1 MPAHRVNDPLV
12 SLSVRIAQSLRDRL
26 NAQAIKAGV
35 TLADQ
40 FRSHLGMA
48 EIKPLGVPV
57 KRRRLTQ
64 PPDLAHARCADPALL
79 RSLAAIGSNLN
90 QVARAVNTGAI
101 AGDRMQ
107 AIELLVVLRAMEREF
122 AVLVASSA
130 GSTDAH

>member
-1 MPAHRVNDPLV
+1 MPAHHVNDPLV

-40 FRSHLGMA
+40 FRSHLTLA
-48 EIKPLGVPV
+48 EVKPLGVPV

-64 PPDLAHARCADPALL
+64 PLDIDHARCADPALL

>member
-1 MPAHRVNDPLV
+1 MPAHHVNDPLV
-12 SLSVRIAQSLRDRL
+12 SLSVRIPQSLRDRL

-40 FRSHLGMA
+40 FRSHLTLA
-48 EIKPLGVPV
+48 EVKPLGVPV

-64 PPDLAHARCADPALL
+64 PLDIDHARCADPALL

>member
-1 MPAHRVNDPLV
+1 MPAHHVNDPLV

-40 FRSHLGMA
+40 FRSHLTLA
-48 EIKPLGVPV
+48 EVKPLGVPV

-64 PPDLAHARCADPALL
+64 PLELDHARCADPALL

-130 GSTDAH
+130 GSTGAH

>member
-1 MPAHRVNDPLV
+1 MPAHHVNDPLV
-12 SLSVRIAQSLRDRL
+12 SLSVRIPQSLRDRL

-40 FRSHLGMA
+40 FRSHLALA
-48 EIKPLGVPV
+48 EVKPLGVPV

-64 PPDLAHARCADPALL
+64 PLDLAHARCADPALL
-79 RSLAAIGSNLN
+79 RSLAAMGSNLS
-90 QVARAVNTGAI
+90 QVARAVNTGAV

-122 AVLVASSA
+122 AVLVASNT
-130 GSTDAH
+130 GSTDAY

>member
-1 MPAHRVNDPLV
+1 MPAHHVNDPLV
-12 SLSVRIAQSLRDRL
+12 SLSVRIPQSLRDRL

-40 FRSHLGMA
+40 FRSHLTLA
-48 EIKPLGVPV
+48 EVKPLGVPV

-64 PPDLAHARCADPALL
+64 PLDIDHARCADPALL

-107 AIELLVVLRAMEREF
+107 AIELLVLLRAMEREF

-130 GSTDAH
+130 GLTDAH

>member
-12 SLSVRIAQSLRDRL
+12 SLSVRIRKSVLDVL
-26 NAQAIKAGV
+26 NAQAIEVGV

-40 FRSHLGMA
+40 FRSHLSLA

-57 KRRRLTQ
+57 KRRRLVQ
-64 PPDLAHARCADPALL
+64 PLDLAHARRADPVLL
-79 RSLAAIGSNLN
+79 RSLAAMGSNLS

-101 AGDRMQ
+101 AGDPMQ
-107 AIELLVVLRAMEREF
+107 AIELLAVLRAMEREF
-122 AVLVASSA
+122 AVLVASNM

>member
-12 SLSVRIAQSLRDRL
+12 SLSVRIPQSLRDVL
-26 NAQAIKAGV
+26 NAQAIKTGM

-40 FRSHLGMA
+40 FRWHLSLA
-48 EIKPLGVPV
+48 EMKPLGVPV

-101 AGDRMQ
+101 AGDPMQ
-107 AIELLVVLRAMEREF
+107 AIELLVVLRAMERAF
-122 AVLVASSA
+122 AVLVASNT

>member
-1 MPAHRVNDPLV
+1 MPAHRVNDPLI
-12 SLSVRIAQSLRDRL
+12 SLSVRIPKSLRDRL
-26 NAQAIKAGV
+26 NEQAIQAGV

-40 FRSHLGMA
+40 FRSHLSLA
-48 EIKPLGVPV
+48 EVKPIGVPV

-79 RSLAAIGSNLN
+79 RSLAAMGSNLS
-90 QVARAVNTGAI
+90 QVARAVNTGTI
-101 AGDRMQ
+101 AGDRIQ

-122 AVLVASSA
+122 AVLVASNT

>member
-40 FRSHLGMA
+40 FCSHLTLA
-48 EIKPLGVPV
+48 EVKPLGVPV

-64 PPDLAHARCADPALL
+64 PLDIDHARCADPALL

>member
-1 MPAHRVNDPLV
+1 MPARRVNDPLV
-12 SLSVRIAQSLRDRL
+12 SLSLRIPQSLRDRL
-26 NAQAIKAGV
+26 NAQAVNAGV

-40 FRSHLGMA
+40 FRSHLSLA

-64 PPDLAHARCADPALL
+64 PLELDHTRCADPALL

>member
-1 MPAHRVNDPLV
+1 MPAHHVNDPLV
-12 SLSVRIAQSLRDRL
+12 SLSVRIPKSLRDVL
-26 NAQAIKAGV
+26 NEQAIKAGV

-40 FRSHLGMA
+40 FRSHLSLTA
-48 EIKPLGVPV
+48 IKPLGVPV
-57 KRRRLTQ
+57 KRRRLSQ
-64 PPDLAHARCADPALL
+64 PLDLDHARCADPALL

-101 AGDRMQ
+101 AVNRMQ

-122 AVLVASSA
+122 AVLVASNT